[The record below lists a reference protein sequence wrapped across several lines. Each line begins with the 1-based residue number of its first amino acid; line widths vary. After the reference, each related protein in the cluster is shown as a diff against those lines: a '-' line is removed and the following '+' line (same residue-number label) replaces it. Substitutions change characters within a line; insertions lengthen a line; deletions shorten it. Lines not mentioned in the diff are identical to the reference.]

1 MGILR
6 ILLVVI
12 EVMTSLLL
20 IGVILLQ
27 KSKSEGL
34 GLAFGSGMGETLFGS
49 RAGNVLTKIT
59 VTLAL
64 VFLANTALLGVLFT
78 NSHETSIMDQVADPV
93 PMAQPSAPSQPI
105 EAAPEAPAVTAPT
118 LLPGSSLSEI
128 PMAAPAAAP
137 VVEAAPVEAVPV
149 AEPQP

>member
-12 EVMTSLLL
+12 EIVASLLL

-59 VTLAL
+59 VTLSL
-64 VFLANTALLGVLFT
+64 VFLANTALLGRMFT
-78 NSHETSIMDQVADPV
+78 TAHEISIIDQRTEALPV
-93 PMAQPSAPSQPI
+93 SAPMAPSQQPV
-105 EAAPEAPAVTAPT
+105 EAPQAPSVAAPT
-118 LLPGSSLSEI
+118 LLPGSTLNEASPAPVTEV
-128 PMAAPAAAP
+128 AAPAPA
-137 VVEAAPVEAVPV
+137 VAAPVEQ
-149 AEPQP
+149 PQP